1 MDEARLFLVVYSNRT
16 RTNGLKL
23 VYRKFHTNMRKNFFM
38 VRVMEHWN
46 RLPRLVV
53 ESPSMEILKTRL
65 DAYLCYLL

>member
-1 MDEARLFLVVYSNRT
+1 MDEARLLLVVHSNRT

-53 ESPSMEILKTRL
+53 ESPLEILKACQ
-65 DAYLCYLL
+65 DADLCGLL